1 MLAGYHTDGCR
12 MRLLLKKYR
21 VQLAGLQ
28 AGTAAARAARHMAAV
43 IAKLSA
49 VVGSSVFFSALA
61 IGSFIVNTAL
71 GARPFVKPTAC
82 TCV

>member
-1 MLAGYHTDGCR
+1 
-12 MRLLLKKYR
+12 
-21 VQLAGLQ
+21 
-28 AGTAAARAARHMAAV
+28 MAAV

-82 TCV
+82 TRV